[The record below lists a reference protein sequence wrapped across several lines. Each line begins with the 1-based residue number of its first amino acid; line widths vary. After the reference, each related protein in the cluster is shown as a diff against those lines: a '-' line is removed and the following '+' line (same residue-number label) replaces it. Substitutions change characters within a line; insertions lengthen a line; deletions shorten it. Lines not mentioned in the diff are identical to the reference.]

1 MLETSQSK
9 VRTEAESPR
18 TPTNIQEPKHT
29 YTPLQGTQAQCQAP
43 PMELLADIFCVPRV
57 ASASGWPLTLWSQ
70 GQLHPEGA
78 FALPTSPISL
88 QSTILMS

>member
-9 VRTEAESPR
+9 VGTEAESPR
-18 TPTNIQEPKHT
+18 TPINTQEPKHT
-29 YTPLQGTQAQCQAP
+29 YAPPQGTQAQCQAP
-43 PMELLADIFCVPRV
+43 PIKPLADIFCVPRV
-57 ASASGWPLTLWSQ
+57 VSASGWPLTLWSQ

-78 FALPTSPISL
+78 FALPASPISL

>member
-1 MLETSQSK
+1 MLRNISKQSWDRSRKSQD
-9 VRTEAESPR
+9 PNQH
-18 TPTNIQEPKHT
+18 P
-29 YTPLQGTQAQCQAP
+29 GTQAQCQAP
-43 PMELLADIFCVPRV
+43 PIKPLADIFCVPRV

-78 FALPTSPISL
+78 FALPASPISL